1 MFFFCFFLHISIS
14 NYLHPDAKCGGRG
27 GDVIVLGQEK
37 ENDFCNCVTEYERV
51 KTQSARLAFVAT
63 SLSEET
69 PS

>member
-1 MFFFCFFLHISIS
+1 M
-14 NYLHPDAKCGGRG
+14 
-27 GDVIVLGQEK
+27 IVLGQEK